1 MDELEPQKTNEDDL
15 ETDNLKKPDPLTII
29 ILVIFAGCVTVALLY
44 ALFIGVTSIVV
55 LKLNNPGGIKPP
67 YNAIDFKQV
76 AYIDNQFV
84 VYGIDYDKPN
94 PYSLVIFNSIDGES
108 WDKSEIAFT
117 KNQNVNV
124 SYEASF
130 NYFKGQCYLFGQTLS
145 PLVASDCRHWHNQ
158 AIEIESAIK
167 APNGL
172 VWGVPSSVVVK
183 DMIYI
188 STNRNGVY
196 SSKDGIK
203 WQNESLPN
211 PTGNKYPLVGGSIA
225 TGNNKIIAEA
235 SMHKGKKLIGVI
247 YTKDLKTNTWSY
259 QIYPETV
266 HNITRGKDRFVGTTD
281 SGAIT
286 IEDNK
291 NGIESVTLTT
301 SEYDIKH
308 GFGGAKSLAFGVH
321 GFFVGVNR
329 MLTSQD
335 GLDWMSTY
343 PDGSQ
348 DIWALNI
355 ACSEFQCV
363 GVGDNYHLIT
373 TSDGI
378 SWKLQEFE
386 HKNPPRKLGWY
397 DRLLNR
403 LFFTKN

>member
-1 MDELEPQKTNEDDL
+1 MKLVNDGGDNE
-15 ETDNLKKPDPLTII
+15 NKKKDKSSIFV
-29 ILVIFAGCVTVALLY
+29 VIANV
-44 ALFIGVTSIVV
+44 IGVSSMAFVISAVV
-55 LKLNNPGGIKPP
+55 FAVLLFGVISFAFWHLKYQGGIKPP

-84 VYGIDYDKPN
+84 IYGIDYDKPK
-94 PYSLVIFNSIDGES
+94 PYSLVIFNSTYGES
-108 WDKSEIAFT
+108 WDKSEINFT
-117 KNQNVNV
+117 PNQAVNI
-124 SYEASF
+124 SYQASF

-158 AIEIESAIK
+158 AIEIESATNVFNEL
-167 APNGL
+167 A
-172 VWGVPSSVVVK
+172 WGVPGSVVVK

-188 STNRNGVY
+188 STNSNGVY

-211 PTGNKYPLVGGSIA
+211 PDGNEYPLEFGSIA
-225 TGNNKIIAEA
+225 AGNNKIIVEA
-235 SMHKGKKLIGVI
+235 RMHRNKKLIGVI
-247 YTKDLKTNTWSY
+247 YTKDLKTNSWSY
-259 QIYPETV
+259 QVYPETV
-266 HNITRGKDRFVGTTD
+266 HNITRGKDRFVGATN

-286 IEDNK
+286 IEGNK
-291 NGIESVTLTT
+291 NDIESVTLTT

-321 GFFVGVNR
+321 GSFVGVNR

-348 DIWALNI
+348 DIWALSV
-355 ACSEFQCV
+355 ACSEFQCI
-363 GVGDNYHLIT
+363 GIGDNYHLIT
-373 TSDGI
+373 TNDGI

-386 HKNPPRKLGWY
+386 HKNPPRQLGWY
-397 DRLLNR
+397 HRLLNR

>member
-1 MDELEPQKTNEDDL
+1 MDELETKKTNEEDL

-44 ALFIGVTSIVV
+44 ALFIGVMSIAV

-94 PYSLVIFNSIDGES
+94 PYSMVIFNSIDGES

-117 KNQNVNV
+117 KNQNVNL
-124 SYEASF
+124 SYQTSF

-172 VWGVPSSVVVK
+172 VWGVPGSVVVK

-225 TGNNKIIAEA
+225 TGNNKVITGA

-259 QIYPETV
+259 QVYPEV
-266 HNITRGKDRFVGTTD
+266 VDNITRGKDRFVGMTKTSALMLVD
-281 SGAIT
+281 GNNEWESYPIHDNSVSLQYGLSGYFI
-286 IEDNK
+286 
-291 NGIESVTLTT
+291 GI
-301 SEYDIKH
+301 
-308 GFGGAKSLAFGVH
+308 
-321 GFFVGVNR
+321 
-329 MLTSQD
+329 
-335 GLDWMSTY
+335 GL
-343 PDGSQ
+343 
-348 DIWALNI
+348 LNI
-355 ACSEFQCV
+355 SRNGTIWETIILEDKNTWLASNLACSDMLCVAAGDSYRIVKSTDARTWDSVEF
-363 GVGDNYHLIT
+363 N
-373 TSDGI
+373 
-378 SWKLQEFE
+378 
-386 HKNPPRKLGWY
+386 HKNPPRQLGWY

-403 LFFTKN
+403 IFFTKN

>member
-1 MDELEPQKTNEDDL
+1 MDELETKKINEEDL

-172 VWGVPSSVVVK
+172 VWGVPGSVVVK

-211 PTGNKYPLVGGSIA
+211 PTGNKYPLVGGSIV

-259 QIYPETV
+259 QIYPETL
-266 HNITRGKDRFVGTTD
+266 HNITRGKDRFVGMTETSALVLVD
-281 SGAIT
+281 GKGEWESYPIHDNSVSLQFGLSGYFI
-286 IEDNK
+286 
-291 NGIESVTLTT
+291 GI
-301 SEYDIKH
+301 
-308 GFGGAKSLAFGVH
+308 
-321 GFFVGVNR
+321 
-329 MLTSQD
+329 
-335 GLDWMSTY
+335 GL
-343 PDGSQ
+343 
-348 DIWALNI
+348 LNI
-355 ACSEFQCV
+355 SRNGTIWETIILEDKKTWLASNLACSDMLCVAAGDSYRIVKSTDARTWGSVEF
-363 GVGDNYHLIT
+363 N
-373 TSDGI
+373 
-378 SWKLQEFE
+378 
-386 HKNPPRKLGWY
+386 HKNPPKQLGWY
-397 DRLLNR
+397 DRLLNC